1 MLMLGQAVGPWLFPK
16 LGSWLSYPT
25 LLVWA
30 GVLSLLAGG
39 VAQIS
44 FRYA

>member
-16 LGSWLSYPT
+16 LGSWLGYPT
-25 LLVWA
+25 LLAWA
-30 GVLSLLAGG
+30 GALSLLVGG
-39 VAQIS
+39 LALVS